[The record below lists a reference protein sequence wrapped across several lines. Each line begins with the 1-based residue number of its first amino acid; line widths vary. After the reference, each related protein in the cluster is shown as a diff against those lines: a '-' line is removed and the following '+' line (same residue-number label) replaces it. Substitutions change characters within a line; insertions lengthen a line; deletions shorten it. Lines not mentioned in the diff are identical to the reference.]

1 MVSGDVLKLECG
13 ALVVGIP
20 AGGLTPTAEA
30 LDKASEGAVSRWIEA
45 GDIHP
50 CVGKVPWFSATS
62 PDVRPNVL
70 CSSA

>member
-13 ALVVGIP
+13 ALEFLP
-20 AGGLTPTAEA
+20 AVLLRLPKRSIRLPKAPSLAGLKPEIYI
-30 LDKASEGAVSRWIEA
+30 LASARLR
-45 GDIHP
+45 
-50 CVGKVPWFSATS
+50 FSATS